1 MTSRSFGLTVR
12 DFSKTKA
19 GRDFLTSKFKFE
31 AFPQP
36 NFPALPEN
44 KELSSNLLG
53 ATFDY
58 LLRLLIESRNTNYKF
73 EAPLNKEC
81 KPARAVKEYY
91 KNGILN
97 DALLD
102 SLISLGEKRQRSF
115 ASSTNGN
122 NLAAST
128 ALKNELR
135 RIHELAQKLDWRI
148 KTLFQ
153 VGWLASGGCMAA
165 QPDLILDCN
174 LYEVKST
181 KDASHH
187 DEHLAQ
193 VFSYYLMTQAP
204 IQKRS
209 QLVLNKIGIYYA
221 RHGALVKNKIS
232 EAIRFPLIHLKR
244 VAFDFMV
251 EFQYYRDRVHS
262 FQKSD
267 NFPKA
272 ELEAR
277 QRFSFN
283 DVLKQIHPKPA
294 WLEKSLKER
303 FQYTQDGVAEQRI
316 KIPQNFLID

>member
-31 AFPQP
+31 ILPQP

-58 LLRLLIESRNTNYKF
+58 LLRLLIESRNANYKF
-73 EAPLNKEC
+73 QAPVNKEC

-91 KNGILN
+91 KNGVLS

-115 ASSTNGN
+115 ASSTKGN
-122 NLAAST
+122 DLVAST

-135 RIHELAQKLDWRI
+135 RIHELAQKIDWRI
-148 KTLFQ
+148 KILFQ
-153 VGWLASGGCMAA
+153 VGWLVSGGYMTA
-165 QPDLILDCN
+165 QPDLILDYG
-174 LYEVKST
+174 LYEVKAT

-204 IQKRS
+204 IRKRS
-209 QLVLNKIGIYYA
+209 QFVLDEVGIYYA

-232 EAIRFPLIHLKR
+232 EAIRFPLTHLKR

-251 EFQYYRDRVHS
+251 GFQCYRDPVHS
-262 FQKSD
+262 LQKSD

-272 ELEAR
+272 ELEAK

-283 DVLKQIHPKPA
+283 DVLEQIHPKPA

-303 FQYTQDGVAEQRI
+303 FQYTQEGVIERHI